1 MVGLVVSDF
10 CVADE
15 VVSGEGLV
23 VVFLGMLLRSTD
35 ARRIVS
41 LRERVV
47 VGKPIYVLGWCAQ
60 SP

>member
-1 MVGLVVSDF
+1 MVGLIVNDF

-23 VVFLGMLLRSTD
+23 VVFLGMLLRST
-35 ARRIVS
+35 RCIVS

-47 VGKPIYVLGWCAQ
+47 VVKPIYVLGWCAQ